1 MVGIYGVI
9 AYSVGQ
15 RTREFGIRMALGD
28 SKTSSALRGARQS
41 IRLIAW
47 GLAIGLVA
55 AFELTRLMANLL
67 YGIGPGDP
75 LTLMLT
81 ATILLVAA
89 LLASY
94 IPAPAPRRSTRW
106 WRCATNET
114 RMTRETLLQDIRY
127 GFRTLRQSPG
137 FTAVAVITLA
147 LGIGANTAMFSV
159 INSVL
164 FHSLPF
170 RDSSRVMVLW
180 KTLSN
185 GNPNAFSTPAFLEM
199 RQQEDFLAH
208 LGAFTS
214 VGKHLG
220 GKELPERIAGGKIN
234 YDLLPVLGVQPI
246 LGRMFSLDEDRPGAG
261 AVVILSHALWST
273 RFASRRNIL
282 SEVVDLDGTPYTVVG
297 VMPPGFHVL
306 ADTELFWIPLQLES
320 TDAQASAR
328 NVHWLFAF
336 TRLPV
341 GSNQKQVQ
349 AGLDAIAA
357 RLKVQDPAGE
367 GGFGAT
373 LQSVSDFVN
382 GAVKPVLLLLM
393 GAVVF
398 VLLIAC
404 SNVANLLLSRSTTR
418 EREISIRTALGA
430 SRWRMIRQL
439 LTESVLLAM
448 LGGGLG
454 LVLAE
459 IAIKSLRSAHPSS
472 IPASNAIV
480 VDPAVLAYTAIL
492 CGVVGILFGLAP
504 AWEGSKANVSE
515 KLKDGS
521 RGSSGGF
528 GKHRAVLVVME
539 TALASMLFIGA
550 GLSLRSLWRAEMV
563 NLGFNPHGVLTFR
576 IAAPTV
582 SEQRIPLFYQQVLDR
597 VRSLPGVQSAVLAR
611 NLPMSGTDP
620 SMPITIEGTPPPP
633 SEIPIVARLRAI
645 GPDYFSGLQTSLLAG
660 HEFTEQDTAAST
672 RVVIVSESLAKLH
685 WPNQN
690 ALGKRLK
697 PGMPGGDWCV
707 VVGVAADVHH
717 WAADVDIEP
726 TAYYPYTQV
735 PLASLPLLEGNMGI
749 AVRSPNSDGLLS
761 SIRTALGEVDKT
773 VPVYDVKGMEEMV
786 AESGSLRRFDMW
798 LIGAFAGLALT
809 LATVGIYG
817 VIAYAV
823 SQRTREI
830 GIRIALGAQP
840 RDVLQ
845 LIIGQGAKLALA
857 GVIAGLF
864 GAFVLSRLMSSLLFG
879 VSPRDLVTFSVLPW
893 MVLVLILVGCYIPA
907 RRATRV
913 DPVVTLRCE

>member
-1 MVGIYGVI
+1 
-9 AYSVGQ
+9 
-15 RTREFGIRMALGD
+15 
-28 SKTSSALRGARQS
+28 
-41 IRLIAW
+41 
-47 GLAIGLVA
+47 
-55 AFELTRLMANLL
+55 
-67 YGIGPGDP
+67 
-75 LTLMLT
+75 MLWH
-81 ATILLVAA
+81 
-89 LLASY
+89 S
-94 IPAPAPRRSTRW
+94 PA
-106 WRCATNET
+106 
-114 RMTRETLLQDIRY
+114 
-127 GFRTLRQSPG
+127 
-137 FTAVAVITLA
+137 FTAVAIITLA

-170 RDSSRVMVLW
+170 RDSSRVMFLW
-180 KTLSN
+180 KTMSN

-199 RQQEDFLAH
+199 RQQGDFLAH
-208 LGAFTS
+208 LGAFTT
-214 VGKHLG
+214 VGKNLG
-220 GKELPERIAGGKIN
+220 GKEVPERIAGGKVN
-234 YDLLPVLGVQPI
+234 YDLLPVLGVQPV
-246 LGRMFSLDEDRPGAG
+246 LGRMFTAEEDHPGAG

-273 RFASRRNIL
+273 RFASRGDVL
-282 SEVVDLDGTPYTVVG
+282 GEVVDLDGTPYTVVG

-306 ADTELFWIPLQLES
+306 SDAELFWIPLQLES
-320 TDAQASAR
+320 TNAQAAAR

-336 TRLPV
+336 ARLPE
-341 GSNQKQVQ
+341 GSSQKQVQ
-349 AGLDAIAA
+349 AGLDSIAA
-357 RLKVQDPAGE
+357 RLKAQDPTGE

-373 LQSVSDFVN
+373 LQSVSDYSN

-393 GAVVF
+393 GAVAF

-404 SNVANLLLSRSTTR
+404 SNVANLLLSRSTAR
-418 EREISIRTALGA
+418 QREISIRTALGA

-454 LVLAE
+454 LLLAE
-459 IAIKSLRSAHPSS
+459 IAIKALRSAHPSS
-472 IPASNAIV
+472 LPASNAIV
-480 VDPAVLAYTAIL
+480 IDPTVLAYTAIL

-504 AWEGSKANVSE
+504 AWEGSKANVTE
-515 KLKDGS
+515 AMKEGS

-528 GKHRAVLVVME
+528 GKQRAALVVME

-563 NLGFNPHGVLTFR
+563 SLGFNPEGVLTFR
-576 IAAPTV
+576 IAAPAAF
-582 SEQRIPLFYQQVLDR
+582 SEQRIPLFYQQVVERL
-597 VRSLPGVQSAVLAR
+597 RSLPGVQSAVLAR

-645 GPDYFSGLQTSLLAG
+645 GPEYFSGLQTPLLAG
-660 HEFTEQDTAAST
+660 HELTEHDTAASP
-672 RVVIVSESLAKLH
+672 RVVIVSESLAKLY

-735 PLASLPLLEGNMGI
+735 PVQFLPLLEGNMSI
-749 AVRSPNSDGLLS
+749 AVRSQNTSGLLS

-773 VPVYDVKGMEEMV
+773 VPVYDVKDMEEMV
-786 AESGSLRRFDMW
+786 VDSSSLRRFDMW
-798 LIGAFAGLALT
+798 LIGTFAGLALA
-809 LATVGIYG
+809 LAAVGIYG

-830 GIRIALGAQP
+830 GIRIALGAQ
-840 RDVLQ
+840 RTDVLR
-845 LIIGQGAKLALA
+845 LIMGQGAKLAFA

-864 GAFVLSRLMSSLLFG
+864 GGFLLSRLMSSLLFG
-879 VSPRDLVTFSVLPW
+879 VSPRDWATFSVVPW
-893 MVLVLILVGCYIPA
+893 IVLALILAGCYIPA

-913 DPVVTLRCE
+913 DPVIALRVE